1 MINYGR
7 LAKDFLNNFSLF
19 SHSGTL
25 GSYGDIIF
33 TVSRNKLLTP
43 TSMDIDFSSRTEEH
57 ENLGEVA
64 YTEFLHRN
72 LRNISFNIKLI
83 SSLVDIPG
91 TILKLEKICENGEY
105 YPLILGGKPLSEYGF
120 MLVSFKE
127 GIKST
132 LGNGELEIVE
142 CSLTFKEYIPRINR
156 MIVSTE
162 NKMTSGNQ
170 NQEQRKN
177 KEKNKK
183 ALKKKS
189 KSKEKMYSSKKEE
202 RKWLMGLQEG

>member
-1 MINYGR
+1 MMKYGR
-7 LAKDFLNNFSLF
+7 LSKEFLNNFSLF

-33 TVSRNKLLTP
+33 TVSRNQVLTP
-43 TSMDIDFSSRTEEH
+43 NSIDIDCSSKTEEH
-57 ENLGEVA
+57 DNLGEVA

-72 LRNISFNIKLI
+72 LRNVSFNVKLL
-83 SSLVDIPG
+83 STLVNIPD
-91 TILKLEKICENGEY
+91 TILKLEKICENGEF
-105 YPLILGGKPLSEYGF
+105 YPLILGGKPLSEHGF
-120 MLVSFKE
+120 MLINFKE

-142 CSLTFKEYIPRINR
+142 CSLTLKEYIPRINR
-156 MIVSTE
+156 VLISTDSRL
-162 NKMTSGNQ
+162 TSENQ
-170 NQEQRKN
+170 NQGQRKN
-177 KEKNKK
+177 RVKNKK

-189 KSKEKMYSSKKEE
+189 KRKEKMYSSKKEE